1 MSIDVSQFV
10 QTFLEES
17 FEGLDV
23 MEAQLL
29 DLQGGDV
36 EAVNTIF
43 RAAHS
48 IKGGAGTFGFAAVGE
63 FTHGVE
69 TLLDEMRSGHRSA
82 TPELVK
88 LLLESVDCIREMLQA
103 ARDGAEVD
111 TTRIATVGA
120 AIEASLGQGND
131 TGEAATE
138 ADDRDPAPGEA
149 RVSTGWHIRFVPE
162 PEVLRTG
169 NDPLRLF
176 AALEELGPLQVHSD
190 LDRLPLFAD
199 MDAEACWLAWDLR
212 LEGDAS
218 REAVAEIFEWVEDQC
233 ELRIEPLLDE
243 YGAHAEDGASESVSP
258 APPDSAA
265 GTGTAVP
272 VAPVTA
278 TGGKSRAASE
288 SSSIRVNI
296 DKIDA
301 LINMVGELVIT
312 QSMLSQVGERLDS
325 GTGANTLPY
334 LEKLLE
340 GLSQLERNTRELQES
355 VMGIRMLPISFA
367 FNRFPRMVHD
377 LSAKLGKQVQLKLSG
392 EQTELDKT
400 VMEKIGDPLVH
411 LVRNSIDH
419 GIEIPEVRLAAGKPA
434 GGEVHLN
441 AFHKGGN
448 IIIQISDDGA
458 GLNRE
463 RILNKAMERGLVA
476 PGQTLSDEQIHD
488 LIFAPG
494 FSTAEQVSDVSGR
507 GVGMDVVRKNIKAL
521 GGSVEVQSRPG
532 AGSTF
537 TIRLPLTLAILD
549 GQLVEVDGERYVVP
563 LISIVESIQVRP
575 GFVKSVAERRQV
587 YRLRDEYIPILF
599 LDALLGAGARPER
612 QLADSLLVV
621 VEAEGQKLALV
632 VDDLLGQQQ
641 VVIKA
646 LETNFRRVEGLSGAT
661 ILGDGTVA
669 LILDASGLM
678 TLDKQSGGQL
688 SWRPA
693 QAHEAA

>member
-29 DLQGGDV
+29 DLQGDDV

-111 TTRIATVGA
+111 AARIATVGA
-120 AIEASLGQGND
+120 AIEASLGK
-131 TGEAATE
+131 GEAAS
-138 ADDRDPAPGEA
+138 ADGEA
-149 RVSTGWHIRFVPE
+149 AHGEVNVSSGWHIRFVPE

-176 AALEELGPLQVHSD
+176 AALEELGPLQVQCD
-190 LDRLPLFAD
+190 LDRLPPFAD

-218 REAVAEIFEWVEDQC
+218 REAVAEVFEWVEDQC
-233 ELRIEPLLDE
+233 ELLIEPLREDE
-243 YGAHAEDGASESVSP
+243 GAGAEEDAPESVSP
-258 APPDSAA
+258 PPVSGATSGTPVPIASVPGSAVPASAA
-265 GTGTAVP
+265 SA
-272 VAPVTA
+272 
-278 TGGKSRAASE
+278 KSRPATE

-312 QSMLSQVGERLDS
+312 QSMLSQVGERLEGS
-325 GTGANTLPY
+325 AGADNLPC

-340 GLSQLERNTRELQES
+340 GLAQLERNTRELQES

-377 LSAKLGKQVQLKLSG
+377 LGAKLGKQVQLKLSG

-419 GIEIPEVRLAAGKPA
+419 GIETPEVRVAAGKPA
-434 GGEVHLN
+434 AGEVHLN

-448 IIIQISDDGA
+448 IVIQISDDGA
-458 GLNRE
+458 GLNRD
-463 RILNKAMERGLVA
+463 RILNKAVERGLVA
-476 PGQTLSDEQIHD
+476 PDQVLSDEQIHD

-532 AGSTF
+532 EGSTF

-575 GFVKSVAERRQV
+575 EFVKSVAERRLV

-612 QLADSLLVV
+612 QLTDSLLVV

-669 LILDASGLM
+669 LILDVSGLM
-678 TLDKQSGGQL
+678 TLDKQAGGQPG
-688 SWRPA
+688 WRPSRE
-693 QAHEAA
+693 HEAA